1 MYIRKQRNKD
11 VYHIY
16 YPTGE
21 IHSSHFSRKIAKQH
35 LKGGG
40 TGAST
45 GRVQPA
51 EFLPILPEHQ
61 PQPQPIRPPP
71 RIITIN
77 EDDLISLH
85 DINIIRII
93 LRDIE
98 RDTGNRYSNVFSRY
112 HVDRSVYRR
121 YFVTGIR
128 INVRSINYANVLT
141 TLNQLQND
149 SLAFRFNLPDNV
161 TIYEEDEDIIDT

>member
-45 GRVQPA
+45 GRVEPA
-51 EFLPILPEHQ
+51 EFLPILPQ
-61 PQPQPIRPPP
+61 P
-71 RIITIN
+71 RIITVSWNNLIPLHEIN
-77 EDDLISLH
+77 E
-85 DINIIRII
+85 IIRILGQI
-93 LRDIE
+93 LTN
-98 RDTGNRYSNVFSRY
+98 TGSRYSNVLSRY
-112 HVDRSVYRR
+112 HAENPR
-121 YFVTGIR
+121 YIPYFASGIR
-128 INVRSINYANVLT
+128 RNFHLINSPNVEI
-141 TLNQLQND
+141 TLNQLQNH

-161 TIYEEDEDIIDT
+161 TIYEEDEDIL